1 MNDPENSG
9 AGTGRADAPAARGR
23 WMGLFQ
29 AWTWRMA
36 WRESRTQRKRLLLFS
51 SSIVLGIAAL
61 VAIHSLKA
69 RFEAGIRTQANAL
82 LGSDLQVSSR
92 DPFPV
97 DAVAW
102 MQTHAKRVR
111 RETSFSSMLSF
122 PKADAARLVQ
132 VRGVEPDYPFY
143 GKLETDPPE
152 AWQRLHSEGG
162 IVLEPALLDQFG
174 VGVGDRVKLGN
185 LELSILGSFKK
196 GGPRS
201 SRFGGFSP
209 QVFVPY
215 SALDQTGLLGANS
228 LVFHLLH
235 SELSGSNSGALPAGA
250 SPGNT
255 LAREFRKQFPESR
268 WQFETPESRRDSLG
282 NSLEQLEEFLGL
294 LALVALVLGAIGV
307 AAAIHTHVSRRIE
320 SIAILRC
327 LGCPASTAFAI
338 YLAQALVL
346 VAGGALIGA
355 ALGLGVQQGVASVF
369 ARHLPVALPPAPAWP
384 VIAQTTF
391 AGFAICMGFALLP
404 LLRIR
409 GVPPSVAL
417 RASVETQPPLWTRP
431 AEIVCA
437 LLLMVLLW
445 GLTVLHGTPPRRAAL
460 LMAGLMLV
468 FALLFGT
475 AAGAAALARRLPR
488 PSWPYVL
495 RQGFSNLFR
504 PQNQTL
510 LFLLSLGLGNCLLLT
525 VLLVRG
531 SLLESLK
538 PRDLRASPNIY
549 LVDVQEDQ
557 RAGVKA
563 LLAGLDLP
571 LLENAPIVTMRIASV
586 KGVPVRELEQQAEA
600 RAKAAREKGGEPKG
614 TPRWVLQREYR
625 SSYRAELT
633 GSEELAAG
641 ASFSS
646 LPWKPGAEPVPVSLE
661 VKIARDLEL
670 GVGDELG
677 LDVQGVPLRA
687 KVVNLRKVDWSR
699 FNLNFFMV
707 FPPGVL
713 EAAPGFTVITTRIPK
728 EASSGALQRALVREF
743 PNVSAID
750 LTLILE
756 TVTEILEQ
764 ISRVVEVLAGVTV
777 LAGAPILLGCLLNG
791 HAQRLRESV
800 LLRTLGASRRQ
811 VRSVFLVEYACLG
824 AVSGLAGAALAVVVH
839 AALAHFVLKAAPWP
853 EARVIAAGVLLP
865 PLLSLAGGAW
875 LSRGV
880 CTPSPLEILRENA

>member
-1 MNDPENSG
+1 MSDLEHSG
-9 AGTGRADAPAARGR
+9 AGAERGCASPAPKK
-23 WMGLFQ
+23 WPGLFQ
-29 AWTWRMA
+29 AWTLRMA
-36 WRESRTQRKRLLLFS
+36 WRESRTQRKRLSLFS
-51 SSIVLGIAAL
+51 LSIVLGIAAL
-61 VAIHSLKA
+61 VAIHALKA
-69 RFEAGIRTQANAL
+69 RFEAGIRAQANAL

-92 DPFPV
+92 ESFPA
-97 DAVAW
+97 DALAW

-152 AWQRLHSEGG
+152 AWQRLHSQGG

-174 VGVGDRVKLGN
+174 VGVGDLVKLGN
-185 LELSILGSFKK
+185 LELPILGSLKK
-196 GGPRS
+196 GAPRS

-209 QVFVPY
+209 QVFVAY
-215 SALDQTGLLGANS
+215 SALDQTGLLGTNS

-235 SELSGSNSGALPAGA
+235 SELSGANPGAVPAGA
-250 SPGNT
+250 SPGDT
-255 LAREFRKQFPESR
+255 LASEFRKQFPESR

-307 AAAIHTHVSRRIE
+307 AAAIHAHVSRRLD

-327 LGCPASTAFAI
+327 LGCSASKAFAI

-346 VAGGALIGA
+346 VAGGALLGA
-355 ALGLGVQQGVASVF
+355 ALGLGVQHGAASLF
-369 ARHLPVALPPAPAWP
+369 ARHLPVSLPPAPAWT

-391 AGFAICMGFALLP
+391 AGFAVCMGFALLP
-404 LLRIR
+404 LLQIR
-409 GVPPSVAL
+409 GIPPSVAL
-417 RASVETQPPLWTRP
+417 RASVEPQRPLWARP
-431 AEIVCA
+431 AGIICA
-437 LLLMVLLW
+437 LLLMIFLW
-445 GLTVLHGTPPRRAAL
+445 GLTVLHGTPLRRAAL
-460 LMAGLMLV
+460 LVTGLMLV

-475 AAGAAALARRLPR
+475 AAGVVALARRLPR
-488 PSWPYVL
+488 PSWPYVV

-525 VLLVRG
+525 VLLVR
-531 SLLESLK
+531 STLLESLK
-538 PRDLRASPNIY
+538 PGDLQRSPNIY

-571 LLENAPIVTMRIASV
+571 LLEDAPIVTMRIASV

-600 RAKAAREKGGEPKG
+600 RAKVARGKGRDPKG

-633 GSEELAAG
+633 GSEELTAG
-641 ASFSS
+641 ALFSS
-646 LPWKPGAEPVPVSLE
+646 LPWKPGTEPVPVSLE
-661 VKIARDLEL
+661 SKIARDLEL

-687 KVVNLRKVDWSR
+687 KVANLRKVDWSR
-699 FNLNFFMV
+699 FNLNFFMI

-713 EAAPGFTVITTRIPK
+713 EAAPGFTVLTTRIPR
-728 EASSGALQRALVREF
+728 EASSGALQRALVRQF

-756 TVTEILEQ
+756 TVTGILEQ

-777 LAGAPILLGCLLNG
+777 LAGVPILLGCLLNG
-791 HAQRLRESV
+791 HTQRLSESV
-800 LLRTLGASRRQ
+800 LLRTLGASQRQ
-811 VRSVFLVEYACLG
+811 VRSVFVVEYACLG
-824 AVSGLAGAALAVVVH
+824 ALSGLAGAALAVVAH

-853 EARVIAAGVLLP
+853 EPRVIAFGLLLP
-865 PLLSLAGGAW
+865 PLLSLVGGGW

-880 CTPSPLEILRENA
+880 CKPAPLEILRKNA

>member
-1 MNDPENSG
+1 
-9 AGTGRADAPAARGR
+9 
-23 WMGLFQ
+23 
-29 AWTWRMA
+29 
-36 WRESRTQRKRLLLFS
+36 
-51 SSIVLGIAAL
+51 
-61 VAIHSLKA
+61 
-69 RFEAGIRTQANAL
+69 
-82 LGSDLQVSSR
+82 
-92 DPFPV
+92 
-97 DAVAW
+97 
-102 MQTHAKRVR
+102 
-111 RETSFSSMLSF
+111 
-122 PKADAARLVQ
+122 
-132 VRGVEPDYPFY
+132 
-143 GKLETDPPE
+143 
-152 AWQRLHSEGG
+152 
-162 IVLEPALLDQFG
+162 
-174 VGVGDRVKLGN
+174 
-185 LELSILGSFKK
+185 
-196 GGPRS
+196 
-201 SRFGGFSP
+201 
-209 QVFVPY
+209 
-215 SALDQTGLLGANS
+215 
-228 LVFHLLH
+228 
-235 SELSGSNSGALPAGA
+235 
-250 SPGNT
+250 
-255 LAREFRKQFPESR
+255 
-268 WQFETPESRRDSLG
+268 
-282 NSLEQLEEFLGL
+282 
-294 LALVALVLGAIGV
+294 
-307 AAAIHTHVSRRIE
+307 
-320 SIAILRC
+320 
-327 LGCPASTAFAI
+327 
-338 YLAQALVL
+338 
-346 VAGGALIGA
+346 
-355 ALGLGVQQGVASVF
+355 
-369 ARHLPVALPPAPAWP
+369 
-384 VIAQTTF
+384 
-391 AGFAICMGFALLP
+391 
-404 LLRIR
+404 
-409 GVPPSVAL
+409 
-417 RASVETQPPLWTRP
+417 
-431 AEIVCA
+431 
-437 LLLMVLLW
+437 
-445 GLTVLHGTPPRRAAL
+445 
-460 LMAGLMLV
+460 MLV

-661 VKIARDLEL
+661 AKIARDLEL

-777 LAGAPILLGCLLNG
+777 LAGRRFFWAVCLTATLSGSAKVCCCGRSALPAARCVPFSWWNTRVWGRFQGSRAPRSPCLSMRRWLISSSRRRPGRRRASSPPGCSCLRCSRWRAELGSAAGSARPHPLRFCARTLEALFGTLKAHRKTPVADRELVEIRQAAAATAAATHDLFLQRVGDELVCVGADGQRLLNV
-791 HAQRLRESV
+791 REKFRHPV
-800 LLRTLGASRRQ
+800 MHPAVGRQ
-811 VRSVFLVEYACLG
+811 KPD
-824 AVSGLAGAALAVVVH
+824 LAFRCVQFVGGRGAA
-839 AALAHFVLKAAPWP
+839 F
-853 EARVIAAGVLLP
+853 G
-865 PLLSLAGGAW
+865 
-875 LSRGV
+875 
-880 CTPSPLEILRENA
+880 

>member
-1 MNDPENSG
+1 
-9 AGTGRADAPAARGR
+9 
-23 WMGLFQ
+23 
-29 AWTWRMA
+29 MA

-51 SSIVLGIAAL
+51 FSIVLGIAAL

-69 RFEAGIRTQANAL
+69 RFETGIRAQANAL

-92 DPFPV
+92 DPFPT

-102 MQTHAKRVR
+102 MQTHAHRVR

-143 GKLETDPPE
+143 GRLETDPPE
-152 AWQRLHSEGG
+152 AWQRLHSDGG

-185 LELSILGSFKK
+185 LELPILGSFKK

-209 QVFVPY
+209 QVFVAY

-235 SELSGSNSGALPAGA
+235 SELSGANPGALPAGA
-250 SPGNT
+250 SPGDT

-282 NSLEQLEEFLGL
+282 NSLDQLEEFLGL

-307 AAAIHTHVSRRIE
+307 AAAIHTHVSRRLE

-355 ALGLGVQQGVASVF
+355 ALGLGVQQGVSSVF
-369 ARHLPVALPPAPAWP
+369 ALHLPVALPPAPAWTL
-384 VIAQTTF
+384 VAQTAL

-417 RASVETQPPLWTRP
+417 RASVEPPRPLWTRP

-437 LLLMVLLW
+437 LSLMVLLW

-525 VLLVRG
+525 VLLVRS

-538 PRDLRASPNIY
+538 PQDLHASPNIY

-633 GSEELAAG
+633 GSEDLAAG
-641 ASFSS
+641 ALFSS

-661 VKIARDLEL
+661 AKIARDLEL

-713 EAAPGFTVITTRIPK
+713 EATPGFTVITTRIPK

-750 LTLILE
+750 LALILE
-756 TVTEILEQ
+756 TVTGILEQ

-853 EARVIAAGVLLP
+853 EARVIAAGVILP

-875 LSRGV
+875 LSCGV
-880 CTPSPLEILRENA
+880 CKPAPLEILRENV